1 LRGRP
6 LRWCVVRQ
14 TPTYD
19 QLRGERINA
28 DVPASDVDPDW
39 LDRPGRH
46 RLGDDTSA
54 AAAIYSPPPRPR
66 GEQAEEWSGFG
77 TGGID
82 DRPGKHRLH
91 DHAPAAAA
99 ACGQSRGPA
108 TDRAEGWSWFG
119 TTKEPGR
126 ADLANA
132 TPTVPC
138 SAGTHCPGHTPAVD
152 QRPQSDHRA
161 VGQPTPRAS
170 VPPPVHARESQQPGA
185 VDALAATRAPT
196 RANLCPPHNP
206 AEPGYD
212 SQSLDS
218 SPSASISTAVT
229 SVGVTSHAPQPT

>member
-1 LRGRP
+1 
-6 LRWCVVRQ
+6 VRQ

-46 RLGDDTSA
+46 RLGDYTSA
-54 AAAIYSPPPRPR
+54 AAAMYSPPPRSR

-108 TDRAEGWSWFG
+108 TDRAEGWPWFG

-152 QRPQSDHRA
+152 QRPRSDHRA
-161 VGQPTPRAS
+161 VGQPTPRAP
-170 VPPPVHARESQQPGA
+170 VPPPVHAREP
-185 VDALAATRAPT
+185 AAGGGRRAGREASADPSE
-196 RANLCPPHNP
+196 LWPPHNP
-206 AEPGYD
+206 AEPGHD

-229 SVGVTSHAPQPT
+229 SVV